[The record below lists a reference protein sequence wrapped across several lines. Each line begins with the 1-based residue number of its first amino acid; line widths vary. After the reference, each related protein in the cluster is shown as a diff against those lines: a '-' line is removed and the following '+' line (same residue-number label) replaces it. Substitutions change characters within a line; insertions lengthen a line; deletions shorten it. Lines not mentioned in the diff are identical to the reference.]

1 MWITK
6 QAQPTTLLV
15 LTILLIGAG
24 VAALFTGTI
33 DIGVASLFDIARP
46 DHDSARLIVM
56 ELRLPRVLLAGLIGA
71 ILALGGVVMQALF
84 RNPLADP
91 SLIGV
96 TAGAS
101 LGASLAIVLFSATG
115 VGLMSLTTVS
125 IGAFVGGL
133 AASYLVYQLAK
144 EAANSL

>member
-6 QAQPTTLLV
+6 RAQPTTLLI
-15 LTILLIGAG
+15 LAILLLGAG

-33 DIGVASLFDIARP
+33 DIGLASLFDTARP
-46 DHDSARLIVM
+46 DHQSARLIVM
-56 ELRLPRVLLAGLIGA
+56 ELRLPRVLLAGLVGA

-115 VGLMSLTTVS
+115 VGLMSLT
-125 IGAFVGGL
+125 
-133 AASYLVYQLAK
+133 
-144 EAANSL
+144 